1 MPYTCNLSINADNGR
16 ILAHMKES
24 KTIVVNRK
32 AYHDYNIFESME
44 VGIVLTGTEIKSIRA
59 GRVNIRDAYAKPE
72 RNELWLYNA
81 HIAGYQAGSY
91 LDHEPNRPRK
101 LLMHRK
107 QINEMAAIANQKGLT
122 LVPLKLYIKKGI
134 AKLELGVARGKRFH
148 DKRETIARR
157 ESDREIERT
166 LKRKG

>member
-1 MPYTCNLSINADNGR
+1 MSYCCNLSINADNGR

-24 KTIVVNRK
+24 KTIAVNRK

-59 GRVNIRDAYAKPE
+59 GRVNIRDAYAKPDG
-72 RNELWLYNA
+72 NELWLYNA

-91 LDHEPNRPRK
+91 HDHEPNRPRK

-107 QINEMAAIANQKGLT
+107 QINEMAAVSNQKGLT

-148 DKRETIARR
+148 DKRETIAQR